1 MIENILNGWVFK
13 KSENGKIKS
22 EEIYLGDEVRLGIG
36 LGGFEIDDVDVEG
49 LDFELEV
56 FCIMGLFILLD
67 IDIDWVFREIEFGYD
82 E

>member
-36 LGGFEIDDVDVEG
+36 LGCFEIDDVDVEG

-56 FCIMGLFILLD
+56 FCI
-67 IDIDWVFREIEFGYD
+67 
-82 E
+82 